1 MDDVLL
7 VVFYMNVITYPSLI
21 PMFILLVSDNKM
33 ASGIANATIHYL
45 QVMVFRLS
53 HQGGVLTAT
62 ARHPRKIH
70 NAKVRALKCSRL
82 ERRRIAVASPWHLHW
97 TPWGI
102 LARHA
107 TARILCMHKLR
118 AVARCSHCNLNERRG
133 NAVRTQRQR
142 RKSAVKSPWAPRGRR
157 VHAAGTPQERR
168 SWRWRLRGDLT
179 ESMEMS
185 PRPHGAS
192 TAFALRLHRIA
203 FIPLRLTE
211 ITQSCHGNHCAPWRS
226 HGVLRRLQ
234 GVCRAFAGRW
244 NSDQSASWI
253 TIYKIE
259 RHTSYFYESVAPIRN
274 FQRWYEWSKWIK

>member
-1 MDDVLL
+1 
-7 VVFYMNVITYPSLI
+7 
-21 PMFILLVSDNKM
+21 MFILLVSDNKM

-70 NAKVRALKCSRL
+70 NAKVRALRCSRL
-82 ERRRIAVASPWHLHW
+82 KPRRIAVASPWHLHR

-118 AVARCSHCNLNERRG
+118 AVARCSHCDLNERRG

-157 VHAAGTPQERR
+157 VHAAGTPHERR

-211 ITQSCHGNHCAPWRS
+211 ITQSCHGNHCAPMALTRS
-226 HGVLRRLQ
+226 PSAFAGCLQ
-234 GVCRAFAGRW
+234 GVCRALKQRPECVVNYHLQNRMSYKLLLW
-244 NSDQSASWI
+244 KCCTNSKFPTLI
-253 TIYKIE
+253 RMIKMNKIKKKY
-259 RHTSYFYESVAPIRN
+259 R
-274 FQRWYEWSKWIK
+274 